1 MGLLEKSKNQEIE
14 ETPEEEF
21 AHDVL
26 VKLEDTISYISP
38 IRVVIVSI
46 VALMIFSATMIAV
59 TWIVP
64 YDKVTVDVVY
74 IQSSAG
80 HVILTEVD
88 NDGSRAISD
97 LSLII
102 RFIDSD
108 NIEIDRT
115 SFNKSSLPAHSS
127 VSGDSLELI
136 VIGPS
141 VWEDYTI
148 DIELEYTKSNSDNSK
163 IELEYVVG
171 EWKMEQFS
179 HGTGID
185 FF

>member
-26 VKLEDTISYISP
+26 VKLEDTISHISP

-46 VALMIFSATMIAV
+46 VALMIFSSTIIAV

-80 HVILTEVD
+80 HV
-88 NDGSRAISD
+88 
-97 LSLII
+97 
-102 RFIDSD
+102 F
-108 NIEIDRT
+108 
-115 SFNKSSLPAHSS
+115 
-127 VSGDSLELI
+127 
-136 VIGPS
+136 
-141 VWEDYTI
+141 
-148 DIELEYTKSNSDNSK
+148 
-163 IELEYVVG
+163 
-171 EWKMEQFS
+171 
-179 HGTGID
+179 
-185 FF
+185 